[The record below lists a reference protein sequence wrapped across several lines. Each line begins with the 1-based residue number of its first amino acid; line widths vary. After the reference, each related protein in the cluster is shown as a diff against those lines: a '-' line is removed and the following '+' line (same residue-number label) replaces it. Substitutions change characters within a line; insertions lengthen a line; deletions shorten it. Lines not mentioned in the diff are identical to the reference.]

1 MDKYMCLATPIQIKK
16 IDKGTATV
24 EHDGKSFKVSLQLIP
39 NAKVG
44 DWIMA
49 HGEIGISILPEE
61 DAHDILNLIR
71 RSNEPA

>member
-1 MDKYMCLATPIQIKK
+1 MCLATPIQIKNIK
-16 IDKGTATV
+16 KETATV
-24 EHDGKSFKVSLQLIP
+24 EHDGKKFNVSLQLIP
-39 NAKVG
+39 DAKVG

-61 DAHDILNLIR
+61 DARDILNLIR